1 MKAVLVGT
9 DLMYRKDGSLA
20 PIEINTNVGW
30 DETNRVE
37 PLDKI
42 WDLTDLVSYINSHNI
57 EDIVFLPGTAVKIR
71 SKLQELLPEKLI
83 RFSLTEEEDLENK
96 LIIRTQYSDEALV
109 DSFCRDKIGFLES
122 IKTTNSA
129 CEYLLKTKTGFE
141 GEITSVETGYPA
153 GVPNFILKY
162 RYPNYDKHVYPKLYR
177 FNSIKELEA
186 FANSEAMPEDFFLM
200 PYYFCENKLWEN
212 RRIPLIREWSFFVA
226 NSEGSLDSVEIG
238 RYTKLCGDFDLEK
251 VGDWNGELDITY
263 REMFLS
269 TVWYQKPRPSEAALL
284 DEGDLVWMADGSWKE
299 IKDLKVGDLVKS
311 LEIPAKEGF
320 DLKSHTGNYGISVE
334 ELENSTRYV
343 ENEVTAI
350 GTSRRFDD
358 IVSFTFTDGTDWN
371 DTTYSSYPTVNDA
384 GEVEFK
390 VLENITV
397 GDKVI
402 LVSIDNL
409 ESPEF
414 VVKEVSKIATERKLL
429 ESGYTVELN
438 GSHLF
443 VSKRPEDLQAYAAIE
458 HNAEYYSQDCIEI
471 LAFRTTPVP
480 ESVMFES
487 RTDRNGSAEANVLTT
502 DAASRVM
509 TISIGNTVI
518 ANIEGTYKSQGCNY
532 AISSGTYYLKGD
544 TASRLEGSKEYTL
557 TANSVVTI
565 KGDNLSAQ
573 DYSNTSDGTQ
583 YIGLYSRKLYAQMK

>member
-37 PLDKI
+37 PLDEI

-57 EDIVFLPGTAVKIR
+57 EDIVFLPGTATKIKQ
-71 SKLQELLPEKLI
+71 KLQELLPEKTV
-83 RFSLTEEEDLENK
+83 RFSPVEEEDLENK
-96 LIIRTQYSDEALV
+96 LIIRTHYSDEALV

-122 IKTTNSA
+122 IKSTSSA

-177 FNSIKELEA
+177 FNSMEELEA

-200 PYYFCENKLWEN
+200 PYYFCEDKLWEN

-251 VGDWNGELDITY
+251 VGDWSGELDITY

-269 TVWYQKPRPSEAALL
+269 TVWYQEPRPSEVALL
-284 DEGDLVWMADGSWKE
+284 DEGDLVWMADGTWKE

-320 DLKSHTGNYGISVE
+320 NLKSHTGNYGISVE
-334 ELENSTRYV
+334 ELESSTRYV

-371 DTTYSSYPTVNDA
+371 DTAYSSYPTVNDA

-390 VLENITV
+390 VLEDIAA
-397 GDKVI
+397 GDRIV

-414 VVKEVSKIATERKLL
+414 VVKEISAITVERKLL

-443 VSKRPEDLQAYAAIE
+443 ISKRPEDLQAYAAIE
-458 HNAEYYSQDCIEI
+458 HNDYPWGNCTEI
-471 LAFRTTPVP
+471 LLFDSQAPRTVTFDDG
-480 ESVMFES
+480 S
-487 RTDRNGSAEANVLTT
+487 DRRGGAATNVLAT
-502 DAASRVM
+502 DLATKEM
-509 TISIGNTVI
+509 TIKLNDQVLATFTGEYTNR
-518 ANIEGTYKSQGCNY
+518 GCNY
-532 AISSGTYYLKGD
+532 AIAQDLYLKGETVNIVGSAVALTSSD
-544 TASRLEGSKEYTL
+544 TITIINSATGTPVPQSGISNRAGSIGMYTR
-557 TANSVVTI
+557 TTMMRSKTI
-565 KGDNLSAQ
+565 
-573 DYSNTSDGTQ
+573 
-583 YIGLYSRKLYAQMK
+583 

>member
-37 PLDKI
+37 PLDEI

-71 SKLQELLPEKLI
+71 SKLQELLPEKPI

-96 LIIRTQYSDEALV
+96 LIIRTHYSDEALV

-122 IKTTNSA
+122 IKSTSSA

-177 FNSIKELEA
+177 FNSVEELEA

-251 VGDWNGELDITY
+251 VGDWSGELDITY

-269 TVWYQKPRPSEAALL
+269 TVWYQKPSPSEAALL

-397 GDKVI
+397 GDKVVLI
-402 LVSIDNL
+402 SINNL

-414 VVKEVSKIATERKLL
+414 AVKEVSGIVTERKLL

-443 VSKRPEDLQAYAAIE
+443 ISKKPEDLQAYATIE
-458 HNAEYYSQDCIEI
+458 HNDYNWGNCTEI
-471 LAFRTTPVP
+471 LLFDSQAPGTVTF
-480 ESVMFES
+480 
-487 RTDRNGSAEANVLTT
+487 TDGNDRRGGAAINILATDLATKEMTIKLNDQVLTT
-502 DAASRVM
+502 FTGESNNR
-509 TISIGNTVI
+509 
-518 ANIEGTYKSQGCNY
+518 GCNY
-532 AISSGTYYLKGD
+532 AITQDLYLKGETVNIVGSAVALTSSD
-544 TASRLEGSKEYTL
+544 TITVTNSATGTPIAQAGVSNRAGSIGMYTR
-557 TANSVVTI
+557 TTVMRSKTI
-565 KGDNLSAQ
+565 
-573 DYSNTSDGTQ
+573 
-583 YIGLYSRKLYAQMK
+583 

>member
-37 PLDKI
+37 PLDEI

-71 SKLQELLPEKLI
+71 SKLQELLPEKPI

-96 LIIRTQYSDEALV
+96 LIIRTHYSDEALV

-122 IKTTNSA
+122 IKTTSSA
-129 CEYLLKTKTGFE
+129 CEYLLKTETGFE

-177 FNSIKELEA
+177 FNSMEELEA

-251 VGDWNGELDITY
+251 VGDWSGELDITY

-269 TVWYQKPRPSEAALL
+269 TVWYQEPRPSEVALL

-320 DLKSHTGNYGISVE
+320 NLKNHIGNYGISVE
-334 ELENSTRYV
+334 ELESSTRYI
-343 ENEVTAI
+343 ENRVTAI
-350 GTSRRFDD
+350 ESSRRFDN
-358 IVSFTFTDGTDWN
+358 ILTFAFTDGTDWN
-371 DTTYSSYPTVNDA
+371 DTAYSSYPTVNDA

-390 VLENITV
+390 VLEDIAV
-397 GDKVI
+397 GDRIV

-414 VVKEVSKIATERKLL
+414 VVKEVSKIITERKLL

-443 VSKRPEDLQAYAAIE
+443 ISKRPEDLQAYAAIE
-458 HNAEYYSQDCIEI
+458 HNDYEWGDCTEI
-471 LAFRTTPVP
+471 LLFEGEAPSQVKFDNGNDRRDGAKVSVLVTDLGT
-480 ESVMFES
+480 ESIVIKINNNALIS
-487 RTDRNGSAEANVLTT
+487 LDGSVWNRSCSYALTQ
-502 DAASRVM
+502 DA
-509 TISIGNTVI
+509 
-518 ANIEGTYKSQGCNY
+518 
-532 AISSGTYYLKGD
+532 YLKGETVALVN
-544 TASRLEGSKEYTL
+544 TATKLASSDNVIVVDNTGREIVRYSGPGYVGAYNRSVTKRSK
-557 TANSVVTI
+557 
-565 KGDNLSAQ
+565 
-573 DYSNTSDGTQ
+573 
-583 YIGLYSRKLYAQMK
+583 

>member
-37 PLDKI
+37 PLDEI

-57 EDIVFLPGTAVKIR
+57 EDIVFLPGTATKIKQ
-71 SKLQELLPEKLI
+71 KLQELLPEKTV
-83 RFSLTEEEDLENK
+83 RFSPVEEEDLENK
-96 LIIRTQYSDEALV
+96 LIIRTHYSDEALV

-122 IKTTNSA
+122 IKSTSSA

-162 RYPNYDKHVYPKLYR
+162 RYPNYDKNTYPKLYR
-177 FNSIKELEA
+177 FNSMEELEA

-226 NSEGSLDSVEIG
+226 NSGGSLDSVEIG

-251 VGDWNGELDITY
+251 VGDWSGELDITY

-269 TVWYQKPRPSEAALL
+269 TVWYQEPRPSEVALL
-284 DEGDLVWMADGSWKE
+284 DEGDQVWMADGTWKE

-320 DLKSHTGNYGISVE
+320 NLKNHVGNYGISVE
-334 ELENSTRYV
+334 ELESSTKYI
-343 ENEVTAI
+343 ENEVTSI

-371 DTTYSSYPTVNDA
+371 DTAYSSYPTVNDA

-390 VLENITV
+390 VLEDIAV
-397 GDKVI
+397 GDRIV

-414 VVKEVSKIATERKLL
+414 VVKEISTITVERKLL

-443 VSKRPEDLQAYAAIE
+443 ISKRPEDLQAYAAIE
-458 HNAEYYSQDCIEI
+458 HNDYSWGSCTEI
-471 LAFRTTPVP
+471 LLFDSQAPGTVTFTDGDDRQDGAKWSVLVTDLGT
-480 ESVMFES
+480 ESIVVKVNNTNLIS
-487 RTDRNGSAEANVLTT
+487 LDGSVHNRSCSYALVQ
-502 DAASRVM
+502 DA
-509 TISIGNTVI
+509 
-518 ANIEGTYKSQGCNY
+518 
-532 AISSGTYYLKGD
+532 YLKGETVGRIGD
-544 TASRLEGSKEYTL
+544 ATVLASSSDNVIVVDNTGREIVRYSGPGYVGIYNRSVTKRSK
-557 TANSVVTI
+557 
-565 KGDNLSAQ
+565 
-573 DYSNTSDGTQ
+573 
-583 YIGLYSRKLYAQMK
+583 

>member
-37 PLDKI
+37 PLDEI

-57 EDIVFLPGTAVKIR
+57 EDIVFLPGTATKIKQ
-71 SKLQELLPEKLI
+71 KLQELLPEKTV
-83 RFSLTEEEDLENK
+83 RFSPVEEEDLENK
-96 LIIRTQYSDEALV
+96 LIIRTHYSDEALV

-122 IKTTNSA
+122 IKSTSSA

-162 RYPNYDKHVYPKLYR
+162 RYPNYDKHMYPKLYR
-177 FNSIKELEA
+177 FNSIEELEA

-226 NSEGSLDSVEIG
+226 NNEGSLDSVEIG

-251 VGDWNGELDITY
+251 VGDWSGELDITY

-269 TVWYQKPRPSEAALL
+269 TVWYQEPRPSEVALL
-284 DEGDLVWMADGSWKE
+284 DEGDLVWMADGTWKE

-320 DLKSHTGNYGISVE
+320 NLKSHTGNYGISVE
-334 ELENSTRYV
+334 ELESSTRYV
-343 ENEVTAI
+343 ENRVTAI
-350 GTSRRFDD
+350 ESSRRFDN
-358 IVSFTFTDGTDWN
+358 ILTFTFTDGTDWN
-371 DTTYSSYPTVNDA
+371 DTAYSSYPTVNDA

-390 VLENITV
+390 VLEDIAV
-397 GDKVI
+397 GDRIV

-414 VVKEVSKIATERKLL
+414 VVKEISTITVERKLL

-443 VSKRPEDLQAYAAIE
+443 ISKRPEDLQAYAAIE
-458 HNAEYYSQDCIEI
+458 HNDYSWGNCAEI
-471 LAFRTTPVP
+471 LLFEGEAPSQVEFMSGGDRQDGAKVSVLVTDLGTESIVVKINNTTLISLDG
-480 ESVMFES
+480 SV
-487 RTDRNGSAEANVLTT
+487 RNRSCSYAKTQ
-502 DAASRVM
+502 DA
-509 TISIGNTVI
+509 
-518 ANIEGTYKSQGCNY
+518 
-532 AISSGTYYLKGD
+532 YLKGETVALVN
-544 TASRLEGSKEYTL
+544 TATKLASSDTL
-557 TANSVVTI
+557 TVINSATGGEIVRYSGPGYVGRYDRSVT
-565 KGDNLSAQ
+565 KRS
-573 DYSNTSDGTQ
+573 
-583 YIGLYSRKLYAQMK
+583 K

>member
-37 PLDKI
+37 PLDEI

-57 EDIVFLPGTAVKIR
+57 EDIVFLPGTATKIKQ
-71 SKLQELLPEKLI
+71 KLQELLPEKTV

-96 LIIRTQYSDEALV
+96 LIIRTHYSDEALV

-122 IKTTNSA
+122 IKSTSSA

-141 GEITSVETGYPA
+141 GKITSVETGYPA

-177 FNSIKELEA
+177 FNSIEELEA

-251 VGDWNGELDITY
+251 VGDWSGELDITY

-269 TVWYQKPRPSEAALL
+269 TVWYQEPRPSEAALL

-334 ELENSTRYV
+334 ELESSTRYV

-397 GDKVI
+397 GDKVVLI
-402 LVSIDNL
+402 SIDNL

-414 VVKEVSKIATERKLL
+414 VVKEVSEIATERKLL

-458 HNAEYYSQDCIEI
+458 HNDYNWGNCTEI
-471 LAFRTTPVP
+471 LLFDSQAPGTVTFIDGNDR
-480 ESVMFES
+480 
-487 RTDRNGSAEANVLTT
+487 RGGAAINILATDLATKEMTIKLNDQVLTT
-502 DAASRVM
+502 FTGESNNR
-509 TISIGNTVI
+509 
-518 ANIEGTYKSQGCNY
+518 GCNY
-532 AISSGTYYLKGD
+532 AITQDLYLKGETVNIVGSAVALTSSD
-544 TASRLEGSKEYTL
+544 TITVINSATGTPIAQAGVSNRAGSIGMYTR
-557 TANSVVTI
+557 TTVMRSKTI
-565 KGDNLSAQ
+565 
-573 DYSNTSDGTQ
+573 
-583 YIGLYSRKLYAQMK
+583 

>member
-57 EDIVFLPGTAVKIR
+57 EDIVFLPGTATKIKQ
-71 SKLQELLPEKLI
+71 KLQELLPEKTV

-96 LIIRTQYSDEALV
+96 LIIRTHYSDEALV

-122 IKTTNSA
+122 IKSTSSA

-141 GEITSVETGYPA
+141 GKITSVETGYPA

-177 FNSIKELEA
+177 FNSIEELEA

-251 VGDWNGELDITY
+251 VGDWSGELDITY

-269 TVWYQKPRPSEAALL
+269 TVWYQEPRPSEAALL

-334 ELENSTRYV
+334 ELESSTRYV

-397 GDKVI
+397 GDKVVLI
-402 LVSIDNL
+402 SIDNL

-414 VVKEVSKIATERKLL
+414 VVKEVSEIATERKLL

-458 HNAEYYSQDCIEI
+458 HNDYNWGNCTEI
-471 LAFRTTPVP
+471 LLFDSQAPGTVTFIDGNDR
-480 ESVMFES
+480 
-487 RTDRNGSAEANVLTT
+487 RGGAAINILATDLATKEMTIKLNDQVLTT
-502 DAASRVM
+502 FTGESNNR
-509 TISIGNTVI
+509 
-518 ANIEGTYKSQGCNY
+518 GCNY
-532 AISSGTYYLKGD
+532 AITQDLYLKGETVNIVGSAVALTSSD
-544 TASRLEGSKEYTL
+544 TITVINSATGTPIAQAGVSNRAGSIGMYTR
-557 TANSVVTI
+557 TTVMRSKTI
-565 KGDNLSAQ
+565 
-573 DYSNTSDGTQ
+573 
-583 YIGLYSRKLYAQMK
+583 

>member
-37 PLDKI
+37 PLDEI

-71 SKLQELLPEKLI
+71 SKLQELLPEKPI

-96 LIIRTQYSDEALV
+96 LIIRTHYSDEALV

-122 IKTTNSA
+122 IKTTSSA
-129 CEYLLKTKTGFE
+129 CEYLLKTETGFE

-177 FNSIKELEA
+177 FNSMEELEA

-269 TVWYQKPRPSEAALL
+269 TVWYQEPRPSEVALL

-320 DLKSHTGNYGISVE
+320 NLKNHIGNYGISVE
-334 ELENSTRYV
+334 ELESSTRYI
-343 ENEVTAI
+343 ENRVTAI
-350 GTSRRFDD
+350 ESSRRFDN
-358 IVSFTFTDGTDWN
+358 ILTFAFTDGTDWN
-371 DTTYSSYPTVNDA
+371 DTAYSSYPTVNDA

-390 VLENITV
+390 VLEDIAV
-397 GDKVI
+397 GDRIV

-414 VVKEVSKIATERKLL
+414 VVKEVSKIITERKLL

-443 VSKRPEDLQAYAAIE
+443 ISKRPEDLQAYAAIE
-458 HNAEYYSQDCIEI
+458 HNDYEWGDCTEI
-471 LAFRTTPVP
+471 LLFEGEAPSQVKFDNGNDRRDGAKVSVLVTDLGT
-480 ESVMFES
+480 ESIVIKINNNALIS
-487 RTDRNGSAEANVLTT
+487 LDGSVWNRSCSYALTQ
-502 DAASRVM
+502 DA
-509 TISIGNTVI
+509 
-518 ANIEGTYKSQGCNY
+518 
-532 AISSGTYYLKGD
+532 YLKGETVALVN
-544 TASRLEGSKEYTL
+544 TATKLASSDNVIVVDNTGREIVRYSGPGYVGAYNRSVTKRSK
-557 TANSVVTI
+557 
-565 KGDNLSAQ
+565 
-573 DYSNTSDGTQ
+573 
-583 YIGLYSRKLYAQMK
+583 

>member
-37 PLDKI
+37 PLDEI

-71 SKLQELLPEKLI
+71 SKLQELLPEKPI

-122 IKTTNSA
+122 IKTTSSA
-129 CEYLLKTKTGFE
+129 CEYLLKTETGFE

-177 FNSIKELEA
+177 FNSMEELEA

-251 VGDWNGELDITY
+251 VGDWSGELDIAY

-269 TVWYQKPRPSEAALL
+269 TVWYQEPRPSEVALL
-284 DEGDLVWMADGSWKE
+284 DEGDLVWMADGTWKE

-320 DLKSHTGNYGISVE
+320 NLKNHVGNYGISVE
-334 ELENSTRYV
+334 ELESSTRYV

-371 DTTYSSYPTVNDA
+371 DTAYSSYPTVNDA

-390 VLENITV
+390 VLEDIAV
-397 GDKVI
+397 GDRIV

-414 VVKEVSKIATERKLL
+414 VVKEVSEIITERKLL

-443 VSKRPEDLQAYAAIE
+443 ISKRPEDLQAYAAIE
-458 HNAEYYSQDCIEI
+458 HNDYEWGNCTEI
-471 LAFRTTPVP
+471 LLFNSQAPGTVTFKDGNDRQDGAAV
-480 ESVMFES
+480 SILV
-487 RTDRNGSAEANVLTT
+487 TDLATEKMTIKLNDQVLTT
-502 DAASRVM
+502 FTGESDNR
-509 TISIGNTVI
+509 
-518 ANIEGTYKSQGCNY
+518 GCSY
-532 AISSGTYYLKGD
+532 AKTQDMYLKGE
-544 TASRLEGSKEYTL
+544 TVNIVGSAVELTPSDTL
-557 TANSVVTI
+557 TVINSATGTTI
-565 KGDNLSAQ
+565 TGV
-573 DYSNTSDGTQ
+573 SNRAGS
-583 YIGLYSRKLYAQMK
+583 IGMYARTTVKRSKTI

>member
-37 PLDKI
+37 PLDEI

-57 EDIVFLPGTAVKIR
+57 EDIVFLPGTATKIKQ
-71 SKLQELLPEKLI
+71 KLQELLPEKTV

-122 IKTTNSA
+122 IKSTSSA

-141 GEITSVETGYPA
+141 GEITSVETEYPA

-177 FNSIKELEA
+177 FNSMEELEA

-251 VGDWNGELDITY
+251 VGDWSGELDITY

-334 ELENSTRYV
+334 ELESSTRYV

-397 GDKVI
+397 GDKVVLI
-402 LVSIDNL
+402 SIDNL

-414 VVKEVSKIATERKLL
+414 VVKEVSEIATERKLL

-458 HNAEYYSQDCIEI
+458 HNDYNWGNCTEI
-471 LAFRTTPVP
+471 LLFDSQAPGTVT
-480 ESVMFES
+480 FEDGND
-487 RTDRNGSAEANVLTT
+487 RRGGAAINILATDLATKEMTIKLNDQVLTT
-502 DAASRVM
+502 FTGESNNR
-509 TISIGNTVI
+509 
-518 ANIEGTYKSQGCNY
+518 GCNY
-532 AISSGTYYLKGD
+532 AITQDLYLKGETVNIVGSAVALTSSD
-544 TASRLEGSKEYTL
+544 TITVINSATGMPVVGAGVSNRAGSIGMYTR
-557 TANSVVTI
+557 TTVKRSKTI
-565 KGDNLSAQ
+565 
-573 DYSNTSDGTQ
+573 
-583 YIGLYSRKLYAQMK
+583 

>member
-37 PLDKI
+37 PLDEI

-71 SKLQELLPEKLI
+71 SKLQELLPEKPI

-122 IKTTNSA
+122 IKTTSSA

-177 FNSIKELEA
+177 FNSMEELEA

-269 TVWYQKPRPSEAALL
+269 TVWYQEPRPSEVALL

-320 DLKSHTGNYGISVE
+320 NLKNHIGNYGISVE
-334 ELENSTRYV
+334 ELESSTRYV
-343 ENEVTAI
+343 ENEVTSI
-350 GTSRRFDD
+350 GTSRRFDN

-371 DTTYSSYPTVNDA
+371 DTAYSSYPTVNDA

-390 VLENITV
+390 VLENVAV

-414 VVKEVSKIATERKLL
+414 VVKEISAITVERKLL

-443 VSKRPEDLQAYAAIE
+443 ISKKPEDLQAYAAIE
-458 HNAEYYSQDCIEI
+458 HNDYDSGNCTEI
-471 LAFRTTPVP
+471 LLFNSQAPGTVTFKDGNDRRDGAAV
-480 ESVMFES
+480 SILV
-487 RTDRNGSAEANVLTT
+487 TDLATEKMTIKLNDQVLTT
-502 DAASRVM
+502 FTGEYNNRGCSYAM
-509 TISIGNTVI
+509 T
-518 ANIEGTYKSQGCNY
+518 QDF
-532 AISSGTYYLKGD
+532 YLKGETVD
-544 TASRLEGSKEYTL
+544 IVGSAVELTPSDTL
-557 TANSVVTI
+557 TVINSATGMPVVGAGVSNRAGSIGMYTRTTVKRSKTI
-565 KGDNLSAQ
+565 
-573 DYSNTSDGTQ
+573 
-583 YIGLYSRKLYAQMK
+583 